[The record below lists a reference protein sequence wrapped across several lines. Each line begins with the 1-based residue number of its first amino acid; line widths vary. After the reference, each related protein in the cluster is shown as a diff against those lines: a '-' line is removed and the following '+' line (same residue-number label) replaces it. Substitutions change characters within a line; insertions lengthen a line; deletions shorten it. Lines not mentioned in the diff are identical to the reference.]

1 MHETLCYSSYMNC
14 FEIIISSQQCGQL
27 ASDDLQCDNCRSIAS
42 RQFPIRRVTLSS
54 TWLPLAAILLLSVKS
69 PLCWHQT
76 PSSRHFFGKFVN
88 CDQVQVFFDSN
99 DSFWRLMRYIWQLR
113 TMNDTSNKLLRR
125 KWVDQILKTSITDI
139 MSFLTGSTS
148 KLLVIASAIEDKDPK
163 ISCIFWN
170 WNSWALWKHVQT
182 FKFLMWTSF

>member
-1 MHETLCYSSYMNC
+1 MAPNWRKAKTFRFWPSLMHETLCYSSYMNC

-125 KWVDQILKTSITDI
+125 KWVDQIKKKLQWQINEFSHWVYFKTACHCLSHR
-139 MSFLTGSTS
+139 G
-148 KLLVIASAIEDKDPK
+148 
-163 ISCIFWN
+163 
-170 WNSWALWKHVQT
+170 
-182 FKFLMWTSF
+182 

>member
-1 MHETLCYSSYMNC
+1 MHETLCYFSYMNC

-88 CDQVQVFFDSN
+88 FDQVQVFFDFN
-99 DSFWRLMRYIWQLR
+99 DSFWPAHEIYLTAPHHEWHVEQIITQKMSWSNLKNFKHRYYEFS
-113 TMNDTSNKLLRR
+113 D
-125 KWVDQILKTSITDI
+125 WVYFKTACHCLSHRGQRSQDI
-139 MSFLTGSTS
+139 MHFLKLKITGTV
-148 KLLVIASAIEDKDPK
+148 KTCL
-163 ISCIFWN
+163 
-170 WNSWALWKHVQT
+170 ALD
-182 FKFLMWTSF
+182 F

>member
-1 MHETLCYSSYMNC
+1 MAPNWRKAKTFRFWPSLMHETLCYSSYMNC

-125 KWVDQILKTSITDI
+125 KWVDHKNFNHRYYEFSHWVFVKTDCHCLSHR
-139 MSFLTGSTS
+139 G
-148 KLLVIASAIEDKDPK
+148 
-163 ISCIFWN
+163 
-170 WNSWALWKHVQT
+170 
-182 FKFLMWTSF
+182 